1 MELKTQVISVLISF
15 LYGFIIYKT
24 YIRFNRHFYT
34 YKKIYNFFN
43 TFLYSI
49 ILTLI
54 YFKIHFYI
62 NKGNISIIFILITL
76 STTIALLYTNF
87 RKKM

>member
-1 MELKTQVISVLISF
+1 MNLKTQIISVIISF
-15 LYGFIIYKT
+15 LYGFIIYKS
-24 YIRFNRHFYT
+24 YIKVHNFFFS
-34 YKKIYNFFN
+34 YKNIYNFFN
-43 TFLYSI
+43 TFLYTI

-76 STTIALLYTNF
+76 STTASLLYTDF
-87 RKKM
+87 TKKM